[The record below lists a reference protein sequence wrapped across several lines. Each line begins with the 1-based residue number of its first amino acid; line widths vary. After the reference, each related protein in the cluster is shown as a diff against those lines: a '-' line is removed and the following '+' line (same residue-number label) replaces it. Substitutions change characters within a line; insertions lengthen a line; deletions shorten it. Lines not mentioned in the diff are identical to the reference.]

1 LLVRTTFRLLALV
14 PVLLALAGCKSA
26 PRADAS
32 AVVQEFYTATIT
44 GHMSG
49 APTAEQLATIE
60 PYLSDTLRV
69 LLASARKRSE
79 ADVARA
85 PDEKP
90 SFAEG
95 DLFSSLFEGPNAV
108 AVLPDSARGPLRVAT
123 VRMTSTDANPPVTWM
138 DHVVL
143 TQQAGRYVIDD
154 IEYGGQWDFASK
166 GTLRASLVAALAG
179 PP

>member
-1 LLVRTTFRLLALV
+1 MRATFRLLVLV
-14 PVLLALAGCKSA
+14 PLLFAFIGCKPT
-26 PRADAS
+26 PRPQADAS
-32 AVVQEFYTATIT
+32 SVVQEFYTATIT

-49 APTAEQLATIE
+49 APSAEQLVTIS
-60 PYLSDTLRV
+60 PFLSDTLRA
-69 LLASARKRSE
+69 LLAAARKRNE

-108 AVLPDSARGPLRVAT
+108 AVLPDSARGAARVAA
-123 VRMTSTDANPPVTWM
+123 VRMTSTEAKPAVTWV

-143 TQQAGRYVIDD
+143 TQRAGRYVIDD
-154 IEYGGQWDFASK
+154 IEYGGQWDFANK
-166 GTLRASLVAALAG
+166 GTLRASLLAALTT

>member
-1 LLVRTTFRLLALV
+1 MHATFRLLALV
-14 PVLLALAGCKSA
+14 PSFLVFVACKQA
-26 PRADAS
+26 PPQGDAS
-32 AVVQEFYTATIT
+32 SVVQDFYTATIT

-49 APTAEQLATIE
+49 APTAEQLATIA
-60 PYLSDTLRV
+60 PFLSDTLHA
-69 LLASARKRSE
+69 LLVAARKRNE

-108 AVLPDSARGPLRVAT
+108 AVLPDSARGSVRVAA
-123 VRMTSTDANPPVTWM
+123 VRMTSTDAKPPVTWI

-154 IEYGGQWDFASK
+154 VEYGGQWDFANK
-166 GTLRASLVAALAG
+166 GTLRASLVTALATQ
-179 PP
+179 P